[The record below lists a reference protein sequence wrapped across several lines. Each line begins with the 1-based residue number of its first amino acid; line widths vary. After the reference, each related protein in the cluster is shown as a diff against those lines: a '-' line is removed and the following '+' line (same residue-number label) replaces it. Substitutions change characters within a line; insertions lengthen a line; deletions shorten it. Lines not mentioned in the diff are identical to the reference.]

1 MATSQVETV
10 STGVDKAKL
19 AAAVVL
25 LVAGLVAF
33 YWFGKQG
40 ALVQWGALLLGVAAA
55 VVVFLTSEPGKA
67 LLAFGRDAWR
77 EVKKVVWPARKE
89 AVQMTAYV
97 FVFVLVMAVFLWL
110 TDKTL
115 EWLFYDLI
123 LGWKK

>member
-55 VVVFLTSEPGKA
+55 VVVFFDVRAGQGA
-67 LLAFGRDAWR
+67 LGLWSGCLA
-77 EVKKVVWPARKE
+77 
-89 AVQMTAYV
+89 
-97 FVFVLVMAVFLWL
+97 
-110 TDKTL
+110 
-115 EWLFYDLI
+115 
-123 LGWKK
+123 